1 MVVLAVLSID
11 TAVFKRLRILTIG
24 HPGLGRYANLANPP
38 YLTASAIH
46 PAPDRAFLNAT
57 R

>member
-1 MVVLAVLSID
+1 MVVLAVLSTD